1 MSRTGTELLNVLQAS
16 RLSHA
21 IAKSNHLLI
30 ASLQIVHVLGITLL
44 LASLCLI
51 TLRLWGLVLA
61 ERSAA
66 QVVREA
72 SALLWLGVV
81 VAIGSGA
88 FMFIGSPRHYAYNPA
103 FEVKMT
109 LIALAIVAELLF
121 LRAAAAGRLP
131 RIALKLGAGLSLSL
145 WLAVG
150 VAGRAIGFV

>member
-1 MSRTGTELLNVLQAS
+1 LSLTELANVLQAS

-30 ASLQIVHVLGITLL
+30 AALQIVHVLGITLL

-51 TLRLWGLVLA
+51 TLRLWGLLLA
-61 ERSAA
+61 QRSAA

-72 SALLWLGVV
+72 SGLLWLGVV
-81 VAIGSGA
+81 LAITSGT
-88 FMFIGSPRHYAYNPA
+88 FMFLGSPRHYVYNPA

-109 LIALAIVAELLF
+109 LLVLAIVAELMF

-131 RIALKLGAGLSLSL
+131 RIALKLGAGLSFSL

>member
-1 MSRTGTELLNVLQAS
+1 MTPAELVNALQAS

-51 TLRLWGLVLA
+51 TMRLWGLLLA

-66 QVVREA
+66 HVVGEA
-72 SALLWLGVV
+72 RGLLWLGVLL
-81 VAIGSGA
+81 AFASGA
-88 FMFIGSPRHYAYNPA
+88 FMFLGSPRHYAYNPA
-103 FEVKMT
+103 FEAKMA
-109 LIALAIVAELLF
+109 LIALAVLGELLV
-121 LRAAAAGRLP
+121 LRAAATETPP
-131 RIALKLGAGLSLSL
+131 RTAVKLAAGLSLLL

-150 VAGRAIGFV
+150 VSGRAIGFV